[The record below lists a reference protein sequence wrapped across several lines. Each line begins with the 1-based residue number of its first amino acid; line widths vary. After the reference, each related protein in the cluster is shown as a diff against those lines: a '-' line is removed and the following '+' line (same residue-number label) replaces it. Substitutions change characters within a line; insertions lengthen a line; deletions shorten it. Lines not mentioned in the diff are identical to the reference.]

1 MWIAGLVQYFGL
13 ECMSSVHILLKHEHI
28 RCHTR
33 SSTIEYEYNVI
44 WWLQLILQ
52 TNIPFLLNVMQNEK
66 FLKGQVDTY
75 FIDDH
80 PDL

>member
-1 MWIAGLVQYFGL
+1 MHFKNTNTFVVKLVVLQYSTRYEVQCDGLSDF
-13 ECMSSVHILLKHEHI
+13 
-28 RCHTR
+28 
-33 SSTIEYEYNVI
+33 
-44 WWLQLILQ
+44 QLILQ